1 VIASAVTVLTSIP
14 LTVRLLSVVEPG
26 DGLGMGVTQQEKDEW
41 RDCLLQEVVSF
52 LAARKHDIHGNYMR
66 GSAGQLPLEQ
76 LEAEGLLDVEVAI
89 TFLQDK
95 RPGWGL
101 GKGFLG
107 MNLIQ

>member
-1 VIASAVTVLTSIP
+1 MEGGFQAITVLP
-14 LTVRLLSVVEPG
+14 VAWLLSVASVG
-26 DGLGMGVTQQEKDEW
+26 KGLSMAVSQQQKDEW
-41 RDCLLQEVVSF
+41 RDFLLQEVVSF
-52 LAARKHDIHGNYMR
+52 LAARKDDIHANYLR
-66 GSAGQLPLEQ
+66 GSAGQLPLEH

>member
-1 VIASAVTVLTSIP
+1 MAVS
-14 LTVRLLSVVEPG
+14 
-26 DGLGMGVTQQEKDEW
+26 QQQKDEW
-41 RDCLLQEVVSF
+41 RDFLLQEVVSF
-52 LAARKHDIHGNYMR
+52 LAARTDDIHANYVR
-66 GSAGQLPLEQ
+66 GSAGQLPLEH

>member
-1 VIASAVTVLTSIP
+1 MGDGFQSTTVLP
-14 LTVRLLSVVEPG
+14 VAYLLSVTSVGE
-26 DGLGMGVTQQEKDEW
+26 GLSMAVSQQQKDEW
-41 RDCLLQEVVSF
+41 RDFLLQEVVSF
-52 LAARKHDIHGNYMR
+52 LAARKDDIHANYVR
-66 GSAGQLPLEQ
+66 GSAGQLPLEH

>member
-1 VIASAVTVLTSIP
+1 MADTWLREHLPAGIQ
-14 LTVRLLSVVEPG
+14 LLSVVMPVDDLE
-26 DGLGMGVTQQEKDEW
+26 MAVTQQQKDEW
-41 RDCLLQEVVSF
+41 REFLLQEVVSF
-52 LAARKHDIHGNYMR
+52 LAARKDDIHDNYLLA
-66 GSAGQLPLEQ
+66 SVGQVPLEQ

-95 RPGWGL
+95 RPSWGL

>member
-1 VIASAVTVLTSIP
+1 VASVGKGLSMAVS
-14 LTVRLLSVVEPG
+14 
-26 DGLGMGVTQQEKDEW
+26 QQQKDEW
-41 RDCLLQEVVSF
+41 RDFLLQEVVSF
-52 LAARKHDIHGNYMR
+52 LAARKDDIHANYLR
-66 GSAGQLPLEQ
+66 GSAGQLPLEH
-76 LEAEGLLDVEVAI
+76 LKAEGLLDVEVAI